1 MGALIQK
8 LLPAVALAMVA
19 WNAAAAAPSLSIEG
33 RSLSKDGVLTLGVGY
48 ESPSDVTVYS
58 WRGHVYPLLGFG
70 LTVTATDLE
79 GRALSVEPVAK
90 VAPKLPHA
98 RDTVTA
104 STYRYPE
111 PLVLRLLDERSQPF
125 RGCADIHLDYDLT
138 KDASGNFRRAG
149 LDLLQLRSNRIRVCS
164 VGE

>member
-1 MGALIQK
+1 MGALIQRM
-8 LLPAVALAMVA
+8 LLAVALAVVA
-19 WNAAAAAPSLSIEG
+19 WNAAAADPSLSIEG
-33 RSLSKDGVLTLGVGY
+33 RSFSKDGVLTLEVGY
-48 ESPSDVTVYS
+48 DSPSDVTVYS

-70 LTVTATDLE
+70 LTVIATDVE
-79 GRALSVEPVAK
+79 GRALSVESDAK
-90 VAPKLPHA
+90 VVPKLPHA
-98 RDTVTA
+98 HDTVTA

-111 PLVLRLLDERSQPF
+111 PLVLRLLDEHSHPF

-149 LDLLQLRSNRIRVCS
+149 LDLLQLRSNKIRVCN

>member
-1 MGALIQK
+1 MGALIK
-8 LLPAVALAMVA
+8 RILLAVALAVVA
-19 WNAAAAAPSLSIEG
+19 WNAAAADPSLSIEG
-33 RSLSKDGVLTLGVGY
+33 RSFSKDGALTLDVGY
-48 ESPSDVTVYS
+48 DSPSDVTVYS

-79 GRALSVEPVAK
+79 GRALSVESDAK
-90 VAPKLPHA
+90 VVPKIPHA

-111 PLVLRLLDERSQPF
+111 PLVLRILDKHSRPF

-149 LDLLQLRSNRIRVCS
+149 LDLLQLRSNKIRVCN